1 MYANLYLAEEVHQI
15 GGVENRSPVE
25 DSKSLQSDCN
35 SAAMLFHQ
43 RRAQPGGWVDKN
55 NPALKETQQLSY
67 RKTTQ
72 HLGKIK
78 Y

>member
-1 MYANLYLAEEVHQI
+1 MYTNLYLAEEVHQI
-15 GGVENRSPVE
+15 GGVE

-72 HLGKIK
+72 HLGQIK